1 MKMDVHEVAF
11 FEHQTS
17 GWLKGYIMYN
27 AFTTLLRPLCQH
39 RITLLALLIS
49 GLSVNSVLAQTPYDS
64 LIIKA
69 RAGDTAP
76 VLNYLQQES
85 NAGPLNSGQVDDWL
99 QIAGWAGRDQEVID
113 VYERYH
119 SSMNLSSRGLASAAR
134 AYRNEKRWD
143 QALALWQSSLKK
155 DPTNPD
161 LITGMIMTQAD
172 SGRGSEA
179 LKQAKELT
187 ERDPSA
193 KNYMTLSYLNRATN
207 HNYDALQASSEAV
220 RLAPESDAVLK
231 NHLEILQRNR
241 IADPAL
247 QLARENPRLVSAE
260 QYRQLERDAAAE
272 QVRMAQLPTRSE
284 TERFYIADQALADYQ
299 DLLTRWSKYPDA
311 QADYQRARIDRL
323 GALLVRRNTAELI
336 KEYES
341 MDSEG
346 YKMPDYARRWAA
358 SAYIDRRMPEKAAP
372 ILTSLY
378 YADGK
383 TFRNSEDLL
392 DADDLYYALNESE
405 QLDKAHQFAKNYSE
419 QTPYQ
424 VGVYG
429 LPGKQPNEDWMEG
442 QTLLI
447 QSLVAL
453 NDLPAAQKKLETLS
467 GTAPANQN
475 LRIALASVYLARD
488 LPRKSE
494 QELKAVESLA
504 PRSLILERAQAET
517 AMDLQEWHQMELLT
531 DDVITRSPEDVPSQ
545 ELDRQR
551 KVHNMYELRV
561 TGNHTISSNSP
572 VSGSKDFG
580 IETLLYSRPI
590 AENWRIFGG
599 GSYDNAQFEEGK
611 GINRVMRL
619 GGEWTSRDHWVEAE
633 VNNQNYG
640 FGNKTGA
647 RISTW
652 YDFNDHWRVGG
663 GVERL
668 AKETPLRAMKNN
680 ITSNSASA
688 FVLWK
693 ADERRDVAFNV
704 TPSDFSDGNKRWEYG
719 LIGRQ
724 RIWSGPYLTAD
735 FSLGLAAST
744 NTKADVIYYN
754 PKRDFT
760 YLPAITLNH
769 IMYRHYKT
777 IWSQQIQLGV
787 GGYWEKNYGNGLATA
802 AAYGQRVQWNDV
814 VDTGVAVTYDK
825 RPYDGVREHNLSLA
839 FDLNYRF

>member
-1 MKMDVHEVAF
+1 
-11 FEHQTS
+11 
-17 GWLKGYIMYN
+17 MYN

-172 SGRGSEA
+172 SGRGGEA

-336 KEYES
+336 KEYEA
-341 MDSEG
+341 MEAQG

-580 IETLLYSRPI
+580 IETLLYSPPI

-663 GVERL
+663 RVERL

-787 GGYWEKNYGNGLATA
+787 GGYWEKNYGNGLATT

>member
-1 MKMDVHEVAF
+1 MKWLS

-172 SGRGSEA
+172 SGRGGEA

-336 KEYES
+336 KEYEA
-341 MDSEG
+341 MEAQG

-580 IETLLYSRPI
+580 IETLLYSPPI

-663 GVERL
+663 RVERL

-787 GGYWEKNYGNGLATA
+787 GGYWEKNYGNGLATT

>member
-1 MKMDVHEVAF
+1 MKWLS

-172 SGRGSEA
+172 SGRGGEA

-336 KEYES
+336 KEYEA
-341 MDSEG
+341 MEAQG

-383 TFRNSEDLL
+383 TFLNSEDLL

-580 IETLLYSRPI
+580 IETLLYSPPI

-663 GVERL
+663 RVERL

-787 GGYWEKNYGNGLATA
+787 GGYWEKNYGNGLATT